1 MKKMNYMKRWLLLAL
16 SCLCMGFLSA
26 RAETAPMLD
35 SLGSFNY
42 GFPPTDW
49 KVLNQSGAS
58 SWGIS
63 YSGITGN
70 NALVYANA
78 SAENDTWLI
87 TPQLQPVAG
96 KSTLAFYLRSDK
108 DTMDNTVF
116 EVLVSP
122 TKAEPELFTVI
133 ETITNTAKGSGF
145 TAVWTKHTVDMSAYE
160 GQNVFVAFRAHK
172 NNLAQVGLDSVA
184 GLPLAVFANDINLK
198 TISLNPDYVVFKG
211 EQRTVRVTA
220 ENRGNAEASVIG
232 TLKVSFNGSEQ
243 ENTLTAT
250 KSIAAGQTDMLEF
263 EYTFAEVGE
272 YQLQVSVPADDNT
285 INDTIRLGV
294 KTHPTGTLVED
305 FHSGK
310 TRPPKDWA
318 IYTNTDPYGTSGW
331 WSSLVGATSSNGY
344 VSWGS
349 LNNLSASKGEPAVRA
364 LITPQL
370 RIKDGDNLSFS
381 AKLSGLSYIGV
392 KPADA
397 MKIFVLVSQTT
408 ADMDSFTDTVATY
421 GLEGENALTESWK
434 EYMLDLSKFKDKNIF
449 VAFMAVD
456 RHGLG
461 VYVYLDEVGGEIEIC
476 SFTNDA
482 RVVMAQIDEP
492 TRYWFAGDKIMVH
505 GRVENHGTGDLGN
518 LNVSLKVNGTEAA
531 TQTVASLAPGAF
543 SDTLDFEYTIPAAGT
558 FNMEVCVPSDQNNI
572 NNTAGFSLQT
582 YPAGYF
588 IEGFEEVD
596 YSTFPPRYWSCERT
610 SFGGYGWSVMN
621 SAGNTQCYKGNAHA
635 SSQAGYKL
643 ITPLLHITKTD
654 SLCFWANTTWATCEY
669 AVLTSV
675 NAKDWDTLG
684 KVSMTGDYG
693 VPYTLYKFF
702 FADKDDAFFGNR
714 YVAIVSLMNSMN
726 IDEVYGPMLASRDDQ
741 FALVN
746 AFVNPSEVAVAG
758 KPFTVKA
765 VVFNDGTQAASKQVT
780 LYAQGEQLAQA
791 QTIQLAAGAYDT
803 VSFTVTVDKA
813 ASDMA
818 FVVELPEDASA
829 FDNTFSFTSHIYQPE
844 LWRFEDGFEDVTHP
858 FWIFKGNNAWTSK
871 PTWQPLEPASGN
883 EYLQLSIYSAKDA
896 LAVSPYLDLRYG
908 KYEVSVDIYRES
920 NNPTNPDRIELGF
933 GAAPVWENVVFIDSV
948 NRVVSEYPVNGTEGW
963 NHYTFTVDLPQMQH
977 GFLMLHPIVILN
989 QYGNPAD
996 EKMRFDN
1003 LVIRP
1008 ILDKD
1013 AELVALSM
1021 PADTVWGYD
1030 SVKMTLNA
1038 VLLNSG
1044 TENLTSAVIRYGVD
1058 EQEMGSLTWNGNLAA
1073 GKDTVVELSG
1083 KVAVSYK
1090 ESLRLYA
1097 QVEATGDANPLNN
1110 RTEKNIYVK
1119 KAYELPFVA
1128 DFENEDWSKD
1138 WQNFTY
1144 STDVRQS
1151 WFRDTT
1157 DPNGITAPF
1166 GKACANSASLDDELG
1181 AVNPDNWLVTPGL
1194 FIKYSK
1200 AYLSFYVQASDVT
1213 AFAEKF
1219 QVLVSTRSNLDSAFF
1234 VPVHTQ
1240 MLQNDQLQHIVLEL
1254 NGYRNEVI
1262 HVAFRHF
1269 DCTDQYR
1276 LLLDS
1281 VYVYDPQGYQVTAT
1295 VNPTQAGTVQGTGY
1309 FLAGEEVSL
1318 TAIANTGYYFT
1329 GWFKDGDSI
1338 TNRNPYSFIC
1348 EGNVALEAR
1357 FAEKTF
1363 AITLNAGEGGSVN
1376 PAGTVNVKEG
1386 EDLTV
1391 SITAN
1396 EGYQIEDVKVD
1407 GVSVGAVETY
1417 TFEAVAATHSLTA
1430 AFKKDDVANE
1440 TLQAD
1445 MLSVLP
1451 NPFVSEL
1458 RVSSPMPV
1466 KAVRM
1471 VNLQGKVVF
1480 QTNVGG
1486 ASTFSFNLNLPDGM
1500 YIVLVETVSGQ
1511 RLMQRVVKAS
1521 N

>member
-1 MKKMNYMKRWLLLAL
+1 MKKMNYMKRWLLIAL
-16 SCLCMGFLSA
+16 SCLCVGFLPA
-26 RAETAPMLD
+26 RAENAPMID
-35 SLGSFNY
+35 SLGTFQY

-49 KVLNQSGAS
+49 KILNQSGAS
-58 SWGIS
+58 YWMTGW
-63 YSGITGN
+63 SGIGGGN
-70 NALVYANA
+70 HVQVYANA
-78 SAENDTWLI
+78 SAENDAWLI
-87 TPQLQPVAG
+87 TPQLQPVTG
-96 KSTLAFYLRSDK
+96 KSTLAFYIRSDK

-116 EVLVSP
+116 EILVSE
-122 TKAEPELFTVI
+122 TKAEPELFTVR

-145 TAVWTKHTVDMSAYE
+145 TAAWVKHTVDMSAYE
-160 GQNVFVAFRAHK
+160 GKNVFVAFRAHK
-172 NNLAQVGLDSVA
+172 NNLAQVWLDSVA

-211 EQRTVRVTA
+211 DKRTVRVTA
-220 ENRGNAEASVIG
+220 ENRGNAEANVTG
-232 TLKVSFNGSEQ
+232 TLKVSVNGTEQ

-250 KSIAAGQTDMLEF
+250 KSIAAGQTGILEF

-272 YQLQVSVPADDNT
+272 YQLQASVPADDNT
-285 INDTIRLGV
+285 INDTIALAV
-294 KTHPTGTLVED
+294 EVHPAGTLVED

-318 IYTNTDPYGTSGW
+318 IYTNADSYGTNGW
-331 WSSLVGATSSNGY
+331 WGSESATSFSGGVY
-344 VSWGS
+344 WGGVYS
-349 LNNLSASKGEPAVRA
+349 LPQGQPAVRA

-370 RIKDGDNLSFS
+370 RIQDGDRLSFYS
-381 AKLSGLSYIGV
+381 KVSGLNYLNG
-392 KPADA
+392 KPAEA
-397 MKIFVLVSQTT
+397 MKVYVLVSQTT

-421 GLEGENALTESWK
+421 GLEGENALAEIWK
-434 EYMLDLSKFKDKNIF
+434 QYKADLSKFKGQNIF
-449 VAFMAVD
+449 VAFVAVD

-461 VYVYLDEVGGEIEIC
+461 VAVYLDEVGGEIEIC

-482 RVVMAQIDEP
+482 RVVMAQMDKP
-492 TRYWFAGDKIMVH
+492 TRYWFAGEKITVR
-505 GRVENHGTGDLGN
+505 GKVENHGTEALNN
-518 LNVSLKVNGTEAA
+518 LKVSLKVNGTEAA
-531 TQTVASLAPGAF
+531 SKTVANLAPGAL
-543 SDTLDFEYTIPAAGT
+543 SDTLDFEYTIPSAGI
-558 FNMEVCVPSDQNNI
+558 FNVEVCVPSDDNNI

-596 YSTFPPRYWSCERT
+596 YNTFPPQYWSCERT
-610 SFGGYGWSVMN
+610 QYGYGWGVSN
-621 SAGNTQCYKGNAHA
+621 YAGNTACYKGNAHA
-635 SSQAGYKL
+635 YSQTGYKL

-675 NAKDWDTLG
+675 NAKEWDTLG
-684 KVSMTGDYG
+684 KISMTGG
-693 VPYTLYKFF
+693 YTLQKFF
-702 FADKDDAFFGNR
+702 FADKEDAFFGNR
-714 YVAIVSLMNSMN
+714 YVAIVSLVNSMN
-726 IDEVYGPMLASRDDQ
+726 IDEVYGPMLANRDNQ

-765 VVFNDGTQAASKQVT
+765 VVFNDGTQTASKQVT

-803 VSFTVTVDKA
+803 VSFTVTVDKGA
-813 ASDMA
+813 ADMA
-818 FVVELPEDASA
+818 FVAELPEDASA
-829 FDNTFSFTSHIYQPE
+829 FDNTFSFTSNIYRPE
-844 LWRFEDGFEDVTHP
+844 LWRFEDGFEDITHP
-858 FWIFKGNNAWTSK
+858 FWILEGGSSAWGAK
-871 PTWQPLEPASGN
+871 PSYNPVEPASGEN
-883 EYLQLSIYSAKDA
+883 YLHLSFNGNNAA

-908 KYEVSVDIYRES
+908 KYKVSVDIYRNS
-920 NNPTNPDRIELGF
+920 STNTRPDRVELGF
-933 GAAPVWENVVFIDSV
+933 GALPVWKNVVFIDSV
-948 NRVVSEYPVNGTEGW
+948 HRLASEYPAGGVEGW
-963 NHYTFTVDLPQMQH
+963 NHYTFEVELPDMQN
-977 GFLMLHPIVILN
+977 GFFMLRPIGNLN
-989 QYGNPAD
+989 DYGAGSYD
-996 EKMRFDN
+996 YMRFDN

-1008 ILDKD
+1008 VLDND
-1013 AELVALSM
+1013 AELAALPM

-1030 SVKMTLNA
+1030 SVKMTLNV
-1038 VLLNSG
+1038 VLLNFG

-1058 EQEMGSLTWNGNLAA
+1058 NQEMGSVTWNGSLAA

-1090 ESLRLYA
+1090 ETLNLYA

-1110 RTEKNIYVK
+1110 RVEKSVYVK

-1128 DFENEDWSKD
+1128 NFENEDWNKD

-1144 STDVRQS
+1144 SSDVREA

-1157 DPNGITAPF
+1157 TENGITAPF
-1166 GKACANSASLDDELG
+1166 GKACANSASMDDELG
-1181 AVNPDNWLVTPGL
+1181 DVHPDNWLVTPGL

-1200 AYLSFYVQASDVT
+1200 AYLSFYVQASDVEY
-1213 AFAEKF
+1213 FAEKF

-1240 MLQNDQLQHIVLEL
+1240 TLENDQLQHIVLEL

-1269 DCTDQYR
+1269 DCTNQYR

-1281 VYVYDPQGYQVTAT
+1281 VYVYDPQGYTITAT
-1295 VNPTQAGTVQGTGY
+1295 VNPAQAGEVQGTGY
-1309 FLAGEEVSL
+1309 FLAGEEISL
-1318 TAIANTGYYFT
+1318 TATANTGYYFR

-1338 TNRNPYSFIC
+1338 TNQNPYRFTC
-1348 EGNVALEAR
+1348 ESNVALEAR

-1363 AITLNAGEGGSVN
+1363 AITLSAGEGGNVN
-1376 PAGTVNVKEG
+1376 PSGTVNVKEG
-1386 EDLTV
+1386 ENLTV

-1396 EGYQIEDVKVD
+1396 EGYRIEDVKVD
-1407 GVSVGAVETY
+1407 GVSVGAVESY
-1417 TFEAVAATHSLTA
+1417 TFEAVAAAHSLSAT
-1430 AFKKDDVANE
+1430 FKQDVANE
-1440 TLQAD
+1440 SLQANV
-1445 MLSVLP
+1445 LSVQP

-1458 RVSSPMPV
+1458 CVKSPMPV
-1466 KAVRM
+1466 KAIRM

-1480 QTNVGG
+1480 QKNVGG
-1486 ASTFSFNLNLPDGM
+1486 VSTFSFNLNLPDGM

-1511 RLMQRVVKAS
+1511 RLMQRVVKAT